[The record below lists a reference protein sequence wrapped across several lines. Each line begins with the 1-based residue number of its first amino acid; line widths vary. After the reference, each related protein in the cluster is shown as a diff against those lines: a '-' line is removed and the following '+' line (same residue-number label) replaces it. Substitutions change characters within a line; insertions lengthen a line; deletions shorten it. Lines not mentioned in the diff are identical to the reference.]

1 MHQYD
6 IERYLNVRSAG
17 GADLGPDGRLSF
29 LLNTTGTGQVWSLDE
44 PDGWPEQHTFFDE
57 RVTFVDSSPE
67 RAEAVFGMDEGG
79 NERAQLYLLNYESG
93 VITNLT
99 ARPDAKHRWGGWDSE
114 GDRFAF
120 ASNRRDESVFD
131 VYVQERTATG
141 SDARVVYEGDGWL
154 SVAGWSP
161 SDDRLIVHEAHSSFD
176 HDLYTLELATGEIT
190 HHTPHEGAV
199 RYSSPEWGPDGDSI
213 YLVTDRD
220 SNTLQLARLD
230 LDTNEFSTVVGD
242 DGAGVSAGDTGEGS
256 SATDDIDSGST
267 TETEPATATTPGDDG
282 WNVDGVVIHEE
293 SRRIVYSRNVDGYT
307 ELTVGELVDPDRIDE
322 RPAPDLPDGV
332 AGGVS
337 FSPAGD
343 RFAITA
349 TGSTDNANV
358 HLVDAQTGET
368 TRWTNASTAGIPRDT
383 FVEPELVHYPTF
395 DGRAIPA
402 FFSVPETE
410 PPAAGYPVIVD
421 IHGGPESQRR
431 PSFAAVK
438 QYLLN
443 HGYAVF
449 EPNVRGSSG
458 YGKTYSGLDDVEN
471 RMDSVKDI
479 RAGVDWLHDHPEVD
493 PDRVVAMGGS
503 YGGFMVLASLTEY
516 PELWA
521 AGIDIVGIANFVT
534 FLENTGEWRR
544 SLREVEYGSLDD
556 DREFLESISPINN
569 IEAIDSPLFVLHG
582 ANDPR
587 VPVGEAEQI
596 VEKAREQGVP
606 VRKLI
611 FEDEG
616 HGFSKLENRIEA
628 YRAVVE
634 FLTEHV

>member
-1 MHQYD
+1 MHRYD

-17 GADLGPDGRLSF
+17 GADLGPDGRLAF

-44 PDGWPEQHTFFDE
+44 PMGWPQQHTFFE
-57 RVTFVDSSPE
+57 ESVSFVDSSPE

-93 VITNLT
+93 KITDLT
-99 ARPDAKHRWGGWDSE
+99 DRPEAKHRWGGWDSE

-120 ASNRRDESVFD
+120 ASNRRDEAVFD
-131 VYVQERTATG
+131 VYVQSRDVTG
-141 SDARVVYEGDGWL
+141 DGAELVYEGDGWL

-176 HDLYTLELATGEIT
+176 HDVFTLDVASGDLT
-190 HHTPHEGAV
+190 HHTPHEGDV
-199 RYSSPEWGPDGDSI
+199 RYGSPEWGPDGEAL

-220 SNTLQLARLD
+220 SDTLRLERLD
-230 LDTNEFSTVVGD
+230 LGAGEFAVVASGED
-242 DGAGVSAGDTGEGS
+242 ESVNDADGADDALAKPGGDG
-256 SATDDIDSGST
+256 
-267 TETEPATATTPGDDG
+267 G
-282 WNVDGVVIHEE
+282 WNVDGVAIHEE
-293 SRRIVYSRNVDGYT
+293 SRRVVYSRNVDGYT
-307 ELTVGELVDPDRIDE
+307 KIAVGELVEPDRIDPF
-322 RPAPDLPDGV
+322 PAPDLPDGV

-337 FSPAGD
+337 FGPDGD

-349 TGSTDNANV
+349 TGSTHTANV
-358 HLVDAQTGET
+358 YLVDATTGESE
-368 TRWTNASTAGIPRDT
+368 RWTAASTAGIPPDT

-395 DGRAIPA
+395 DDRKIPA

-410 PPAAGYPVIVD
+410 PPDGGYPVVVD

-431 PSFAAVK
+431 PSFASVK

-443 HGYAVF
+443 NGYAVF

-458 YGKTYSGLDDVEN
+458 YGKAYAALDDVEK
-471 RMDSVKDI
+471 RMDSVADVE
-479 RAGVDWLHDHPEVD
+479 AGVEWLHDHPEVD
-493 PDRVVAMGGS
+493 PDSVVAMGGS
-503 YGGFMVLASLTEY
+503 YGGFMVLAALTEY

-521 AGIDIVGIANFVT
+521 AGVDIVGIANFVT

-544 SLREVEYGSLDD
+544 ELREAEYGSLDA
-556 DREFLESISPINN
+556 DREFLASISPINN
-569 IEAIDSPLFVLHG
+569 IEAIESPLFVLHG

-596 VEKAREQGVP
+596 VEQAREQGVP

-611 FEDEG
+611 FDDEG
-616 HGFSKLENRIEA
+616 HGFSKLENRLEA
-628 YRAVVE
+628 YREVVD
-634 FLTEHV
+634 FLAEHV

>member
-1 MHQYD
+1 MHRYD
-6 IERYLNVRSAG
+6 IERYLNVRNAG

-29 LLNTTGTGQVWSLDE
+29 LLNTTGTGQVWSVDE
-44 PDGWPEQHTFFDE
+44 PLGWPEQHTFFDE
-57 RVTFVDSSPE
+57 SVSFVDASPQ

-79 NERAQLYLLNYESG
+79 NERAQLYRLNYESG
-93 VITNLT
+93 EIVDLT
-99 ARPDAKHRWGGWDSE
+99 ERPEAKHRWGGWDSE

-131 VYVQERTATG
+131 VYVQDRDATG
-141 SDARVVYEGDGWL
+141 GEAELVCEGDGWL

-176 HDLYTLELATGEIT
+176 HDVYTLDVASGSLT
-190 HHTPHEGAV
+190 HHTPHEGDV
-199 RYSSPEWGPDGDSI
+199 RYSSPEWGPDGESL

-220 SNTLQLARLD
+220 SDTLRLERLHLETGDFSVVASGENEGDEPDDARQKP
-230 LDTNEFSTVVGD
+230 G
-242 DGAGVSAGDTGEGS
+242 
-256 SATDDIDSGST
+256 
-267 TETEPATATTPGDDG
+267 GDDG
-282 WNVDGVVIHEE
+282 WNVDGVAVHEE
-293 SRRIVYSRNVDGYT
+293 SRRVVYSRNVDGYT
-307 ELTVGELVDPDRIDE
+307 EITVGELVEPDRIDPF
-322 RPAPDLPDGV
+322 PAPDLPRGV

-337 FSPAGD
+337 FGPDGD

-349 TGSTDNANV
+349 TGSTHNANV
-358 HLVDAQTGET
+358 YVVDATTGET
-368 TRWTNASTAGIPRDT
+368 ARWTAASTAGIPPET
-383 FVEPELVHYPTF
+383 FVEPELVGYPTF
-395 DGRAIPA
+395 DGREIPA

-410 PPAAGYPVIVD
+410 PPADGYPVVVD

-431 PSFAAVK
+431 PSFASVK

-443 HGYAVF
+443 NGYAVF

-458 YGKTYSGLDDVEN
+458 YGKAYSALDDVEN
-471 RMDSVKDI
+471 RMDSVADV
-479 RAGVDWLHDHPEVD
+479 RSGVEWLHDHPEVD

-503 YGGFMVLASLTEY
+503 YGGFMVLAALTEY

-521 AGIDIVGIANFVT
+521 AGVDIVGIANFVT
-534 FLENTGEWRR
+534 FLENTGDWRR
-544 SLREVEYGSLDD
+544 ELREAEYGSLDE

-569 IEAIDSPLFVLHG
+569 IEQIASPLFVLHG

-596 VEKAREQGVP
+596 AEEAREQGVP

-611 FEDEG
+611 FDDEG
-616 HGFSKLENRIEA
+616 HGFAKLENRIEA
-628 YRAVVE
+628 YRGIVD
-634 FLTEHV
+634 FLAEHV